1 MSAAIA
7 LFRASKILSRLL
19 SQVYSPQ
26 RVPLALLQSFENDLN
41 DWRNGLPS
49 YLRVDLS
56 NPVPTSA
63 NFHSHA
69 TMLLLAY
76 HYLKTL
82 IHRPVLASTLLKKE
96 ETIKATVSLS
106 DSSRA
111 IISIIS
117 ALQDAK
123 VPVNLCP
130 SADYVLW
137 SSCLSV
143 RLHHIITNLDHGN
156 RPRL

>member
-26 RVPLALLQSFENDLN
+26 RVSLGLLQSIESDLN

-56 NPVPTSA
+56 NCVPTSA

-69 TMLLLAY
+69 PMLLLTY
-76 HYLKTL
+76 HYTRTL
-82 IHRPVLASTLLKKE
+82 IHRPILASTLLKKE
-96 ETIKATVSLS
+96 ETIKATVSLA

-111 IISIIS
+111 IISVLS
-117 ALQDAK
+117 ALQEAK
-123 VPVNLCP
+123 VPVNLCL
-130 SADYVLW
+130 SADYTLW
-137 SSCLSV
+137 SSCISV
-143 RLHHIITNLDHGN
+143 LPDDIGY
-156 RPRL
+156 